1 MAGKATGP
9 RELIDT
15 GTHKRFVR
23 RDAHGR
29 FAEVVIEGRSLG
41 RDVRQPAQT
50 VVEKGMGDR
59 GDQKRS

>member
-23 RDAHGR
+23 RDSRGR
-29 FAEVVIEGRSLG
+29 FAEIVSQGRSLG
-41 RDVRQPAQT
+41 RDVRQPTETAVNT
-50 VVEKGMGDR
+50 GMGDR
-59 GDQKRS
+59 GDQKR

>member
-29 FAEVVIEGRSLG
+29 FAEVV
-41 RDVRQPAQT
+41 RQPAQT